1 MRSKTIVLRFSIS
14 GEFITRFARER
25 FCETGDVQAGMN
37 ILIKALIGFPEN
49 LAREV
54 VKGKKKLVG
63 INEVTVEDDD
73 KEIEPYKWIKPND
86 IKECLCGWISPDGKV
101 FGCEKYTQTT
111 EHSIIAKELV
121 LSERVPDTEISDERS
136 VEVAG
141 YIKFQPCLIVAGCK
155 PASITEAQREKVI
168 LFMESHSISSI
179 QIGWSYDGFF
189 QLGEIK
195 AMDLLQFANHA
206 THY

>member
-1 MRSKTIVLRFSIS
+1 MGVLHFSVS

-25 FCETGDVQAGMN
+25 FCETGDIQTGID
-37 ILIKALIGFPEN
+37 ILIKALNGFPED

-73 KEIEPYKWIKPND
+73 KEIEPYRWIKPND

-101 FGCEKYTQTT
+101 YGCENYTQTT
-111 EHSIIAKELV
+111 EHTMIAKELI
-121 LSERVPDTEISDERS
+121 LSERVPDTEISDDRS

-141 YIKFQPCLIVAGCK
+141 YIKFQPRLIVAGCK
-155 PASITEAQREKVI
+155 PSLITEAQRKVII
-168 LFMESHSISSI
+168 LFMESHSINSI
-179 QIGWSYDGFF
+179 QIGWNLDRFIKLS
-189 QLGEIK
+189 EIR
-195 AMDLLQFANHA
+195 AMDLLQFANHI
-206 THY
+206 TH

>member
-1 MRSKTIVLRFSIS
+1 MGVLHFSVS

-25 FCETGDVQAGMN
+25 FCETGDIQTGIDV
-37 ILIKALIGFPEN
+37 LIKALNGFPED

-73 KEIEPYKWIKPND
+73 KEIEPYRWIKPND

-101 FGCEKYTQTT
+101 YGCENYTQTT
-111 EHSIIAKELV
+111 EHTMIAKELI
-121 LSERVPDTEISDERS
+121 LSERVPDTEISDDRS

-141 YIKFQPCLIVAGCK
+141 YIKFQPRLIVAGCK

-179 QIGWSYDGFF
+179 QIGWSLDRFIK
-189 QLGEIK
+189 LGEIK
-195 AMDLLQFANHA
+195 AMDLLQFANHI
-206 THY
+206 TH

>member
-1 MRSKTIVLRFSIS
+1 MGVLHFSVS

-25 FCETGDVQAGMN
+25 FCETGDVQTGID
-37 ILIKALIGFPEN
+37 ILIKALNGFPED

-73 KEIEPYKWIKPND
+73 KEIEPYRWIKPND

-101 FGCEKYTQTT
+101 YGCENYTQTT
-111 EHSIIAKELV
+111 EHIMIAKELI
-121 LSERVPDTEISDERS
+121 LSERVPDTEVSDDRS

-141 YIKFQPCLIVAGCK
+141 YIKFQPRLIVAGCK
-155 PASITEAQREKVI
+155 PASITEAQRAMVVI
-168 LFMESHSISSI
+168 FMESHSITSI
-179 QIGWSYDGFF
+179 QVGWSLDRFIKI
-189 QLGEIK
+189 GEIK
-195 AMDLLQFANHA
+195 AMDLLQFANHI
-206 THY
+206 TH

>member
-1 MRSKTIVLRFSIS
+1 MEDLHFSIS

-25 FCETGDVQAGMN
+25 FCETGDVQTGID
-37 ILIKALIGFPEN
+37 ILIKALSGFPN
-49 LAREV
+49 DLAREV

-73 KEIEPYKWIKPND
+73 KEIEPYRWIKPND

-101 FGCEKYTQTT
+101 YGYENYSQTT
-111 EHSIIAKELV
+111 EHSMIAKELI
-121 LSERVPDTEISDERS
+121 LSERVPNTEMSDDRS

-141 YIKFQPCLIVAGCK
+141 YIKFQPRLIAAGCK
-155 PASITEAQREKVI
+155 PVLITEAQREKVI

-179 QIGWSYDGFF
+179 QIGFSLDRFIK
-189 QLGEIK
+189 LGEIK
-195 AMDLLQFANHA
+195 AMDLLQFANHI
-206 THY
+206 TH